1 MPKGHHHLTYDQRC
15 QISALLQ
22 AGNCPAQ
29 IARKLDVARSTISR
43 ELKRNTGKHGYR
55 HKQAHKKA
63 VARRK
68 KASSVPR
75 KINFA
80 QVELI
85 ERLLRQEQWSPD
97 QISGFLARGKI
108 FVSHEWIYR
117 HIWAD
122 KKKGGD
128 LWTYLRH
135 RGKKYNRRG
144 AKTAGRGLIPNRVD
158 ISQRPEIVEEKSRI
172 GDWEGD
178 LIMGKNQ
185 KGAIMTHVDRASKYT
200 RLVLLPGK
208 RAESVEKACRK
219 VLMKLRKFIKTIT
232 YDNGK
237 EFSCHQQIA
246 KMLGCEVFFA
256 RPYHSWERGLNEHT
270 NGLVRQ
276 YFPKGTDFTKLTQAQ
291 VQWVED
297 RLNRRPRKCLGYKT
311 PYEVFSKER
320 AMNVASQC

>member
-1 MPKGHHHLTYDQRC
+1 MAAIALWDNHISRRIGHHHLTYDQRC

-80 QVELI
+80 LIELI

-97 QISGFLARGKI
+97 QISGFLARSKI

-128 LWTYLRH
+128 LWTYTR
-135 RGKKYNRRG
+135 N
-144 AKTAGRGLIPNRVD
+144 TGRSSF
-158 ISQRPEIVEEKSRI
+158 SQ
-172 GDWEGD
+172 G
-178 LIMGKNQ
+178 
-185 KGAIMTHVDRASKYT
+185 
-200 RLVLLPGK
+200 
-208 RAESVEKACRK
+208 
-219 VLMKLRKFIKTIT
+219 
-232 YDNGK
+232 
-237 EFSCHQQIA
+237 
-246 KMLGCEVFFA
+246 
-256 RPYHSWERGLNEHT
+256 
-270 NGLVRQ
+270 
-276 YFPKGTDFTKLTQAQ
+276 
-291 VQWVED
+291 
-297 RLNRRPRKCLGYKT
+297 
-311 PYEVFSKER
+311 
-320 AMNVASQC
+320 